1 MNEHENEYRGCRLHR
16 YLVAETTP
24 TERQALREAIQRV
37 NTEGATQI
45 VLLSCCEVD
54 TISRLD
60 AAKLRRAAEKRRA
73 QPSAPDGMLL
83 ARSGLP
89 VHRLG
94 RGGQRRVRHAP
105 DVLGNGAA
113 HDRLDRRLRH
123 LRLDRRSDRPV
134 EPKRPK
140 AQSRESRD
148 RPFGGAALTA
158 TNERSADTMTNLAE
172 NLTTTTSQGDLAR
185 ELQRLR
191 DVEGVTFAAIA
202 NKTGISRS
210 AISQL
215 VNQGLRVKS
224 EHAQK
229 LLDAVN
235 EIKGTEERL
244 GPDVPVAPIHF
255 KTRIE
260 LFETKEFKECM
271 GWCNYVCSKRKMG
284 VMVGHP
290 GSGKTTVL
298 RHFAQSHPGV
308 LYIEAWPQ
316 MRVGDM
322 LEAIARPLGLSLRG
336 NNYRKTQDLITYLSG
351 RTDVLIAVD
360 EAEYLAKWDVDKF
373 EVLRKVWDNTGTPV
387 ILCGTDV
394 LEGMLTRGRGRH
406 DNLAQLYRRKVEL
419 KLNGIGQAEARTIL
433 REYNVSDDAADAL
446 ATIAADVKHG
456 GMGTFV
462 EILDICLEA
471 AEGGQITGDILA
483 SARKYKLMY

>member
-1 MNEHENEYRGCRLHR
+1 
-16 YLVAETTP
+16 
-24 TERQALREAIQRV
+24 
-37 NTEGATQI
+37 
-45 VLLSCCEVD
+45 
-54 TISRLD
+54 
-60 AAKLRRAAEKRRA
+60 
-73 QPSAPDGMLL
+73 
-83 ARSGLP
+83 
-89 VHRLG
+89 
-94 RGGQRRVRHAP
+94 
-105 DVLGNGAA
+105 
-113 HDRLDRRLRH
+113 
-123 LRLDRRSDRPV
+123 
-134 EPKRPK
+134 
-140 AQSRESRD
+140 
-148 RPFGGAALTA
+148 
-158 TNERSADTMTNLAE
+158 MTNLAE

-191 DVEGVTFAAIA
+191 DAEGVTFAAIA

-215 VNQGLRVKS
+215 VNQGLRMKP
-224 EHAQK
+224 EHEKK
-229 LLDAVN
+229 LWDAVN

-298 RHFAQSHPGV
+298 RHFAQTQPGV

-322 LEAIARPLGLSLRG
+322 LEAIAQPLGLSLRG
-336 NNYRKTQDLITYLSG
+336 NNYRKTQDLIAYLSG

-387 ILCGTDV
+387 ILVRHQYSGDHADERTPPSRQPGAA
-394 LEGMLTRGRGRH
+394 LPPQGGIEAKRHRPGRGAH
-406 DNLAQLYRRKVEL
+406 DPAGVQRERRRCRRS
-419 KLNGIGQAEARTIL
+419 GDHRRRREARRPWAPSWKSWTSVWKPP
-433 REYNVSDDAADAL
+433 RAGRSP
-446 ATIAADVKHG
+446 
-456 GMGTFV
+456 
-462 EILDICLEA
+462 
-471 AEGGQITGDILA
+471 GDILA
-483 SARKYKLMY
+483 SAGNTN

>member
-1 MNEHENEYRGCRLHR
+1 
-16 YLVAETTP
+16 
-24 TERQALREAIQRV
+24 
-37 NTEGATQI
+37 
-45 VLLSCCEVD
+45 
-54 TISRLD
+54 
-60 AAKLRRAAEKRRA
+60 
-73 QPSAPDGMLL
+73 
-83 ARSGLP
+83 
-89 VHRLG
+89 
-94 RGGQRRVRHAP
+94 
-105 DVLGNGAA
+105 
-113 HDRLDRRLRH
+113 
-123 LRLDRRSDRPV
+123 
-134 EPKRPK
+134 
-140 AQSRESRD
+140 
-148 RPFGGAALTA
+148 
-158 TNERSADTMTNLAE
+158 MTNLAE

-191 DVEGVTFAAIA
+191 DAEGVTFAAIA

-215 VNQGLRVKS
+215 VNQGLRMKP
-224 EHAQK
+224 EHEKK
-229 LLDAVN
+229 LWDAVN

-298 RHFAQSHPGV
+298 RHFAQTQPGV

-394 LEGMLTRGRGRH
+394 LEGMLTRAAAATTTWRSST
-406 DNLAQLYRRKVEL
+406 A
-419 KLNGIGQAEARTIL
+419 ARW
-433 REYNVSDDAADAL
+433 N
-446 ATIAADVKHG
+446 
-456 GMGTFV
+456 
-462 EILDICLEA
+462 
-471 AEGGQITGDILA
+471 
-483 SARKYKLMY
+483 

>member
-1 MNEHENEYRGCRLHR
+1 M
-16 YLVAETTP
+16 A
-24 TERQALREAIQRV
+24 
-37 NTEGATQI
+37 
-45 VLLSCCEVD
+45 
-54 TISRLD
+54 
-60 AAKLRRAAEKRRA
+60 
-73 QPSAPDGMLL
+73 
-83 ARSGLP
+83 
-89 VHRLG
+89 
-94 RGGQRRVRHAP
+94 
-105 DVLGNGAA
+105 
-113 HDRLDRRLRH
+113 
-123 LRLDRRSDRPV
+123 
-134 EPKRPK
+134 
-140 AQSRESRD
+140 
-148 RPFGGAALTA
+148 
-158 TNERSADTMTNLAE
+158 
-172 NLTTTTSQGDLAR
+172 NLTDNPNGINQEELAK

-191 DVEGVTFAAIA
+191 DAEGVTFAAIA

-373 EVLRKVWDNTGTPV
+373 EVLRKVWDTT
-387 ILCGTDV
+387 GTDV
-394 LEGMLTRGRGRH
+394 LEGMLTRDRGRH

-419 KLNGIGQAEARTIL
+419 KLNGIGQTEARTIL

>member
-1 MNEHENEYRGCRLHR
+1 
-16 YLVAETTP
+16 
-24 TERQALREAIQRV
+24 
-37 NTEGATQI
+37 
-45 VLLSCCEVD
+45 
-54 TISRLD
+54 
-60 AAKLRRAAEKRRA
+60 
-73 QPSAPDGMLL
+73 
-83 ARSGLP
+83 
-89 VHRLG
+89 
-94 RGGQRRVRHAP
+94 
-105 DVLGNGAA
+105 
-113 HDRLDRRLRH
+113 
-123 LRLDRRSDRPV
+123 
-134 EPKRPK
+134 
-140 AQSRESRD
+140 
-148 RPFGGAALTA
+148 
-158 TNERSADTMTNLAE
+158 MTNLAE
-172 NLTTTTSQGDLAR
+172 NLATTTSQGDLAR

-191 DVEGVTFAAIA
+191 DAEGVTFAAIA

-215 VNQGLRVKS
+215 VNQGLRMKP
-224 EHAQK
+224 EHEKK
-229 LLDAVN
+229 LWDAVN

-298 RHFAQSHPGV
+298 RHFAQTQPGV

-336 NNYRKTQDLITYLSG
+336 NNYRKTQDLIAYLSG

-394 LEGMLTRGRGRH
+394 LEGMLTRGRGRGSAYPPARPCRTGSPACRCCPTLCAGPRTCPRPTLP
-406 DNLAQLYRRKVEL
+406 DTRPRPPRSARPCGPTGRRSGPGSCGSCCRAGTGPAAARWPPAYRPR
-419 KLNGIGQAEARTIL
+419 
-433 REYNVSDDAADAL
+433 
-446 ATIAADVKHG
+446 
-456 GMGTFV
+456 
-462 EILDICLEA
+462 
-471 AEGGQITGDILA
+471 A
-483 SARKYKLMY
+483 SAARLRCKAHQAGSARSGAARWSCRCQGGPP

>member
-1 MNEHENEYRGCRLHR
+1 
-16 YLVAETTP
+16 
-24 TERQALREAIQRV
+24 
-37 NTEGATQI
+37 
-45 VLLSCCEVD
+45 
-54 TISRLD
+54 
-60 AAKLRRAAEKRRA
+60 
-73 QPSAPDGMLL
+73 
-83 ARSGLP
+83 
-89 VHRLG
+89 
-94 RGGQRRVRHAP
+94 
-105 DVLGNGAA
+105 
-113 HDRLDRRLRH
+113 
-123 LRLDRRSDRPV
+123 
-134 EPKRPK
+134 
-140 AQSRESRD
+140 
-148 RPFGGAALTA
+148 
-158 TNERSADTMTNLAE
+158 MTNLAE
-172 NLTTTTSQGDLAR
+172 NLATTTSQGGLAR

-191 DVEGVTFAAIA
+191 DAEGVTFAAIA

-215 VNQGLRVKS
+215 VNQGLRMTP
-224 EHAQK
+224 EHEKK
-229 LLDAVN
+229 LWDAVN

-298 RHFAQSHPGV
+298 RHFAQTQPGV

-336 NNYRKTQDLITYLSG
+336 NNYRKTQDLIAYLSG

-419 KLNGIGQAEARTIL
+419 KLNGIGQTEARTIL

>member
-1 MNEHENEYRGCRLHR
+1 
-16 YLVAETTP
+16 
-24 TERQALREAIQRV
+24 
-37 NTEGATQI
+37 
-45 VLLSCCEVD
+45 
-54 TISRLD
+54 
-60 AAKLRRAAEKRRA
+60 
-73 QPSAPDGMLL
+73 
-83 ARSGLP
+83 
-89 VHRLG
+89 
-94 RGGQRRVRHAP
+94 
-105 DVLGNGAA
+105 
-113 HDRLDRRLRH
+113 
-123 LRLDRRSDRPV
+123 
-134 EPKRPK
+134 
-140 AQSRESRD
+140 
-148 RPFGGAALTA
+148 
-158 TNERSADTMTNLAE
+158 MTNLAE

-191 DVEGVTFAAIA
+191 DAEGVTFAAIA

-215 VNQGLRVKS
+215 VNQGLRMKP
-224 EHAQK
+224 EHEKK
-229 LLDAVN
+229 LWDAVN

-298 RHFAQSHPGV
+298 RHFAQTQPGV

-336 NNYRKTQDLITYLSG
+336 NNYRKTQDLIAYLSG

-406 DNLAQLYRRKVEL
+406 DNLAQLYRRKVEFQL
-419 KLNGIGQAEARTIL
+419 GGIELVVDLIAVGRDPVRRLFERLSRVAHVCRRVDEQAVARGAAERVDDHELALRIFFAQHLGGEIRVLHRGGHAAAECDVQHVAPLEQRREEVLILRLVELRGRRQLAVCDVLIEPGQRLRIAAHVVGVRLAVDAVGIEQDRQFALLHVGIGQIDGGFT
-433 REYNVSDDAADAL
+433 RENECGL
-446 ATIAADVKHG
+446 HEIAPQFHI
-456 GMGTFV
+456 FSYY
-462 EILDICLEA
+462 
-471 AEGGQITGDILA
+471 TGFF
-483 SARKYKLMY
+483 

>member
-1 MNEHENEYRGCRLHR
+1 M
-16 YLVAETTP
+16 A
-24 TERQALREAIQRV
+24 
-37 NTEGATQI
+37 
-45 VLLSCCEVD
+45 
-54 TISRLD
+54 
-60 AAKLRRAAEKRRA
+60 
-73 QPSAPDGMLL
+73 
-83 ARSGLP
+83 
-89 VHRLG
+89 
-94 RGGQRRVRHAP
+94 
-105 DVLGNGAA
+105 
-113 HDRLDRRLRH
+113 
-123 LRLDRRSDRPV
+123 
-134 EPKRPK
+134 
-140 AQSRESRD
+140 
-148 RPFGGAALTA
+148 
-158 TNERSADTMTNLAE
+158 
-172 NLTTTTSQGDLAR
+172 NLTDNPNGINQEELAK

-387 ILCGTDV
+387 ICPPSAASRQMSRIST
-394 LEGMLTRGRGRH
+394 
-406 DNLAQLYRRKVEL
+406 KVPMPPCFTS
-419 KLNGIGQAEARTIL
+419 AAMVAR
-433 REYNVSDDAADAL
+433 
-446 ATIAADVKHG
+446 
-456 GMGTFV
+456 
-462 EILDICLEA
+462 
-471 AEGGQITGDILA
+471 A
-483 SARKYKLMY
+483 SAASSLTLYSRRIVRASVWPMPFSFNSTLRR

>member
-1 MNEHENEYRGCRLHR
+1 M
-16 YLVAETTP
+16 
-24 TERQALREAIQRV
+24 
-37 NTEGATQI
+37 
-45 VLLSCCEVD
+45 
-54 TISRLD
+54 
-60 AAKLRRAAEKRRA
+60 
-73 QPSAPDGMLL
+73 
-83 ARSGLP
+83 
-89 VHRLG
+89 
-94 RGGQRRVRHAP
+94 
-105 DVLGNGAA
+105 
-113 HDRLDRRLRH
+113 
-123 LRLDRRSDRPV
+123 
-134 EPKRPK
+134 
-140 AQSRESRD
+140 
-148 RPFGGAALTA
+148 
-158 TNERSADTMTNLAE
+158 
-172 NLTTTTSQGDLAR
+172 
-185 ELQRLR
+185 
-191 DVEGVTFAAIA
+191 
-202 NKTGISRS
+202 
-210 AISQL
+210 
-215 VNQGLRVKS
+215 
-224 EHAQK
+224 
-229 LLDAVN
+229 N

-336 NNYRKTQDLITYLSG
+336 NNYRKTQDLIAYLSG

>member
-1 MNEHENEYRGCRLHR
+1 M
-16 YLVAETTP
+16 A
-24 TERQALREAIQRV
+24 
-37 NTEGATQI
+37 
-45 VLLSCCEVD
+45 
-54 TISRLD
+54 
-60 AAKLRRAAEKRRA
+60 
-73 QPSAPDGMLL
+73 
-83 ARSGLP
+83 
-89 VHRLG
+89 
-94 RGGQRRVRHAP
+94 
-105 DVLGNGAA
+105 
-113 HDRLDRRLRH
+113 
-123 LRLDRRSDRPV
+123 
-134 EPKRPK
+134 
-140 AQSRESRD
+140 
-148 RPFGGAALTA
+148 
-158 TNERSADTMTNLAE
+158 
-172 NLTTTTSQGDLAR
+172 NLTDNPNGINQEELAK

-215 VNQGLRVKS
+215 VNQGYHVKP

-298 RHFAQSHPGV
+298 RHFAQTQPGV

-322 LEAIARPLGLSLRG
+322 LEAIAQPLGLSLRG
-336 NNYRKTQDLITYLSG
+336 NNYRKTQDLIAYLSG

-406 DNLAQLYRRKVEL
+406 DNLAQLYRRK
-419 KLNGIGQAEARTIL
+419 AEARTIL

>member
-1 MNEHENEYRGCRLHR
+1 M
-16 YLVAETTP
+16 A
-24 TERQALREAIQRV
+24 
-37 NTEGATQI
+37 
-45 VLLSCCEVD
+45 
-54 TISRLD
+54 
-60 AAKLRRAAEKRRA
+60 
-73 QPSAPDGMLL
+73 
-83 ARSGLP
+83 
-89 VHRLG
+89 
-94 RGGQRRVRHAP
+94 
-105 DVLGNGAA
+105 
-113 HDRLDRRLRH
+113 
-123 LRLDRRSDRPV
+123 
-134 EPKRPK
+134 
-140 AQSRESRD
+140 
-148 RPFGGAALTA
+148 
-158 TNERSADTMTNLAE
+158 
-172 NLTTTTSQGDLAR
+172 NLTDNPNGINQEELAK

-419 KLNGIGQAEARTIL
+419 KLNGISQTEHDPAGVQRERRRCRRSGDHRRRREARRHGHL
-433 REYNVSDDAADAL
+433 RGNPGHLSGSRRGRADHRRHPGKRPEIQ
-446 ATIAADVKHG
+446 TDVLRR
-456 GMGTFV
+456 T
-462 EILDICLEA
+462 
-471 AEGGQITGDILA
+471 T
-483 SARKYKLMY
+483 

>member
-1 MNEHENEYRGCRLHR
+1 
-16 YLVAETTP
+16 
-24 TERQALREAIQRV
+24 
-37 NTEGATQI
+37 
-45 VLLSCCEVD
+45 
-54 TISRLD
+54 
-60 AAKLRRAAEKRRA
+60 
-73 QPSAPDGMLL
+73 
-83 ARSGLP
+83 
-89 VHRLG
+89 
-94 RGGQRRVRHAP
+94 
-105 DVLGNGAA
+105 
-113 HDRLDRRLRH
+113 
-123 LRLDRRSDRPV
+123 
-134 EPKRPK
+134 
-140 AQSRESRD
+140 
-148 RPFGGAALTA
+148 
-158 TNERSADTMTNLAE
+158 MTNLAE

-191 DVEGVTFAAIA
+191 DAEGVTFAAIA

-215 VNQGLRVKS
+215 VNQGLRMKP
-224 EHAQK
+224 EHEKK
-229 LLDAVN
+229 LWDAVN

-298 RHFAQSHPGV
+298 RHFAQTQPGV

-336 NNYRKTQDLITYLSG
+336 NNYRKTQDLIAYLSG

-394 LEGMLTRGRGRH
+394 LEGMLTRGRGRQPGAALPPQGGIEAERHRPGRGTH
-406 DNLAQLYRRKVEL
+406 DPAGVQRERRRCRRSGDHRRRRK
-419 KLNGIGQAEARTIL
+419 ARRHGHL
-433 REYNVSDDAADAL
+433 RGNPGHLPGGRRGRADHRRHPGKRPEIQ
-446 ATIAADVKHG
+446 TDVLRR
-456 GMGTFV
+456 T
-462 EILDICLEA
+462 
-471 AEGGQITGDILA
+471 T
-483 SARKYKLMY
+483 

>member
-1 MNEHENEYRGCRLHR
+1 
-16 YLVAETTP
+16 
-24 TERQALREAIQRV
+24 
-37 NTEGATQI
+37 
-45 VLLSCCEVD
+45 
-54 TISRLD
+54 
-60 AAKLRRAAEKRRA
+60 
-73 QPSAPDGMLL
+73 
-83 ARSGLP
+83 
-89 VHRLG
+89 
-94 RGGQRRVRHAP
+94 
-105 DVLGNGAA
+105 
-113 HDRLDRRLRH
+113 
-123 LRLDRRSDRPV
+123 
-134 EPKRPK
+134 
-140 AQSRESRD
+140 
-148 RPFGGAALTA
+148 
-158 TNERSADTMTNLAE
+158 MTNLAE

-191 DVEGVTFAAIA
+191 DAEGVTFAAIA

-215 VNQGLRVKS
+215 VNQGLRMKP
-224 EHAQK
+224 EHEKK
-229 LLDAVN
+229 LWDAVN

-298 RHFAQSHPGV
+298 RHFAQTQPGV

-336 NNYRKTQDLITYLSG
+336 NNYRKTQDLIAYLSG

-394 LEGMLTRGRGRH
+394 LEGMLTRGRGRPRQPGAALPPQGGIEAERHRPGRGAH
-406 DNLAQLYRRKVEL
+406 DPAGVQRERRRCRRSGDHRRRRK
-419 KLNGIGQAEARTIL
+419 ARRHGHL
-433 REYNVSDDAADAL
+433 RGNPGHLSGSRRGRANHRRHPGKRPEIQ
-446 ATIAADVKHG
+446 TDVLRR
-456 GMGTFV
+456 T
-462 EILDICLEA
+462 
-471 AEGGQITGDILA
+471 T
-483 SARKYKLMY
+483 

>member
-1 MNEHENEYRGCRLHR
+1 M
-16 YLVAETTP
+16 A
-24 TERQALREAIQRV
+24 
-37 NTEGATQI
+37 
-45 VLLSCCEVD
+45 
-54 TISRLD
+54 
-60 AAKLRRAAEKRRA
+60 
-73 QPSAPDGMLL
+73 
-83 ARSGLP
+83 
-89 VHRLG
+89 
-94 RGGQRRVRHAP
+94 
-105 DVLGNGAA
+105 
-113 HDRLDRRLRH
+113 
-123 LRLDRRSDRPV
+123 
-134 EPKRPK
+134 
-140 AQSRESRD
+140 
-148 RPFGGAALTA
+148 
-158 TNERSADTMTNLAE
+158 
-172 NLTTTTSQGDLAR
+172 NLTDNPNGINQEELAK

-351 RTDVLIAVD
+351 RTDVL
-360 EAEYLAKWDVDKF
+360 
-373 EVLRKVWDNTGTPV
+373 
-387 ILCGTDV
+387 
-394 LEGMLTRGRGRH
+394 EGMLTRGRGRH

-419 KLNGIGQAEARTIL
+419 KLNGIGQTEARTIL

-483 SARKYKLMY
+483 SARTYKLMY

>member
-1 MNEHENEYRGCRLHR
+1 M
-16 YLVAETTP
+16 
-24 TERQALREAIQRV
+24 
-37 NTEGATQI
+37 
-45 VLLSCCEVD
+45 
-54 TISRLD
+54 
-60 AAKLRRAAEKRRA
+60 
-73 QPSAPDGMLL
+73 
-83 ARSGLP
+83 
-89 VHRLG
+89 
-94 RGGQRRVRHAP
+94 
-105 DVLGNGAA
+105 
-113 HDRLDRRLRH
+113 
-123 LRLDRRSDRPV
+123 
-134 EPKRPK
+134 
-140 AQSRESRD
+140 
-148 RPFGGAALTA
+148 
-158 TNERSADTMTNLAE
+158 
-172 NLTTTTSQGDLAR
+172 
-185 ELQRLR
+185 
-191 DVEGVTFAAIA
+191 
-202 NKTGISRS
+202 
-210 AISQL
+210 
-215 VNQGLRVKS
+215 
-224 EHAQK
+224 
-229 LLDAVN
+229 
-235 EIKGTEERL
+235 
-244 GPDVPVAPIHF
+244 
-255 KTRIE
+255 
-260 LFETKEFKECM
+260 
-271 GWCNYVCSKRKMG
+271 
-284 VMVGHP
+284 
-290 GSGKTTVL
+290 L

-419 KLNGIGQAEARTIL
+419 KLNGIGQTEARTIL

>member
-1 MNEHENEYRGCRLHR
+1 M
-16 YLVAETTP
+16 A
-24 TERQALREAIQRV
+24 
-37 NTEGATQI
+37 
-45 VLLSCCEVD
+45 
-54 TISRLD
+54 
-60 AAKLRRAAEKRRA
+60 
-73 QPSAPDGMLL
+73 
-83 ARSGLP
+83 
-89 VHRLG
+89 
-94 RGGQRRVRHAP
+94 
-105 DVLGNGAA
+105 
-113 HDRLDRRLRH
+113 
-123 LRLDRRSDRPV
+123 
-134 EPKRPK
+134 
-140 AQSRESRD
+140 
-148 RPFGGAALTA
+148 
-158 TNERSADTMTNLAE
+158 
-172 NLTTTTSQGDLAR
+172 NLTDNPNGINQEELAK

-373 EVLRKVWDNTGTPV
+373 EVLRKVWDNTLSL
-387 ILCGTDV
+387 I
-394 LEGMLTRGRGRH
+394 H
-406 DNLAQLYRRKVEL
+406 
-419 KLNGIGQAEARTIL
+419 I
-433 REYNVSDDAADAL
+433 
-446 ATIAADVKHG
+446 
-456 GMGTFV
+456 
-462 EILDICLEA
+462 
-471 AEGGQITGDILA
+471 
-483 SARKYKLMY
+483 

>member
-1 MNEHENEYRGCRLHR
+1 
-16 YLVAETTP
+16 
-24 TERQALREAIQRV
+24 
-37 NTEGATQI
+37 
-45 VLLSCCEVD
+45 
-54 TISRLD
+54 
-60 AAKLRRAAEKRRA
+60 
-73 QPSAPDGMLL
+73 
-83 ARSGLP
+83 
-89 VHRLG
+89 
-94 RGGQRRVRHAP
+94 
-105 DVLGNGAA
+105 
-113 HDRLDRRLRH
+113 
-123 LRLDRRSDRPV
+123 
-134 EPKRPK
+134 
-140 AQSRESRD
+140 
-148 RPFGGAALTA
+148 
-158 TNERSADTMTNLAE
+158 MTNLAE
-172 NLTTTTSQGDLAR
+172 NLATTTSQGDLAR

-191 DVEGVTFAAIA
+191 DAEGVTFAAIA

-215 VNQGLRVKS
+215 VNQGLRMKP
-224 EHAQK
+224 EHEKK
-229 LLDAVN
+229 LWDAVN

-298 RHFAQSHPGV
+298 RHFAQTQPGV

-336 NNYRKTQDLITYLSG
+336 NNYRKTQDLIAYLLG

-373 EVLRKVWDNTGTPV
+373 EVPAQSVGQHRHAGDPV
-387 ILCGTDV
+387 
-394 LEGMLTRGRGRH
+394 RHGRAGGYADPRPRPAH